1 MKRTK
6 KLKNKI
12 IFYVMAVSVLLAA
25 CVVKVMSEGS
35 IRSTNAVVLDNM
47 QITARIAAQDI
58 SANLHLLTER
68 MHDLAL
74 EDVFQNPSSTPEDK
88 EARLTEAALQIEFVW
103 LSAYDVNGTK
113 LFGDDAAP
121 ASISETGYYADLT
134 QTQNVVIG
142 DPYYE
147 NDVVQLCVGMPFKEE
162 DAVTGYL
169 IGSYKYD
176 VLNDVLSLL
185 ILGDTGSSLLLNEEG
200 MVIGDLNTQNIIDK
214 KTYQDVFPASKDNS
228 LWEDILCA
236 QTGSALMK
244 LDEYRYYVGYTPV
257 PGTNWTLFIHAPQ
270 REFLGTV
277 VRTLIFCIAGSV
289 ALLLLAMLIIIPVA
303 SKTSRSLSAATKRL
317 QALANGNLTEEVTLS
332 GSNDE
337 TRILTQALSQ
347 TITSLNDYIQDIQ
360 RSLGSLSNGDY
371 TIEIPDNFTGDFTSI
386 RDSLMNITNSLNQTM
401 QKMNQSSID
410 VNQNA
415 NKVSD
420 LRSSSMTAH

>member
-142 DPYYE
+142 DP
-147 NDVVQLCVGMPFKEE
+147 
-162 DAVTGYL
+162 
-169 IGSYKYD
+169 
-176 VLNDVLSLL
+176 
-185 ILGDTGSSLLLNEEG
+185 
-200 MVIGDLNTQNIIDK
+200 
-214 KTYQDVFPASKDNS
+214 
-228 LWEDILCA
+228 
-236 QTGSALMK
+236 
-244 LDEYRYYVGYTPV
+244 
-257 PGTNWTLFIHAPQ
+257 
-270 REFLGTV
+270 
-277 VRTLIFCIAGSV
+277 
-289 ALLLLAMLIIIPVA
+289 
-303 SKTSRSLSAATKRL
+303 
-317 QALANGNLTEEVTLS
+317 
-332 GSNDE
+332 
-337 TRILTQALSQ
+337 
-347 TITSLNDYIQDIQ
+347 
-360 RSLGSLSNGDY
+360 
-371 TIEIPDNFTGDFTSI
+371 
-386 RDSLMNITNSLNQTM
+386 
-401 QKMNQSSID
+401 
-410 VNQNA
+410 
-415 NKVSD
+415 
-420 LRSSSMTAH
+420 